1 MNSKIVKK
9 IIFIIATLIFVV
21 LISSLGNKCFAVSK
35 GTSEVEGMYNY
46 YNYPD
51 YTVSYPYEK
60 YGKKITE
67 VKPNHKYPLSG
78 YFLTKNKFTFC
89 VQNSQKVS
97 FEKPKPY
104 YTTSEL
110 ITIDGSTSNKVNG
123 LAYILNQDDTS
134 RPIKGN
140 AANTVI
146 NFHNSEVQLALW
158 YYIQTYPDYVPNG
171 FGPCQDLGE
180 YNNSYLKNI
189 CKCHSWGGDNNYG
202 RKAYQIFKA
211 AQNIANSGSDTIYK
225 AKIYFLTPE
234 PGKTNQKLMLV
245 ESTEEEPNPE
255 IELDFYKIDLKGT
268 NLSGAKISVEGSEN
282 VNEISRSLYASQK
295 GSGDMGKV
303 TLKPITNTGTVKITV
318 KETTTPDN
326 CEGLP
331 YNGVTLTINYNTTTG
346 EVNSINGDSSY
357 VATSNTNGVGIIKI
371 KNKQIPPINLTIRK
385 TDTAGNPVQGIR
397 FLLNEGG
404 TFIYDDYKK
413 YIWATNY
420 NGMIEF
426 PEIERDSISNFYVN
440 IYEETAITD
449 WLEGLLNISLNKTI
463 PGFVGLKNP
472 IRIDFEYVNGT
483 WKAICNDNRI
493 TTKIIDNTVNIEYT
507 VKNQVKIDKLKILKV
522 NSQNSNIK
530 LSGARF
536 NVELT
541 NIKDYSSGTFTT
553 NDSGELELTDLVIKN
568 PNQPIIATITE
579 ISAPA
584 GFKGLDGSI
593 VIELE
598 RKGNSLVIKSVNK
611 DGNIVEVQKDETNYT
626 VTLTIKNTPTI
637 NLSGKVWLDG
647 QQGEKN
653 VEPPNGLK
661 NPNEKGIKGVKV
673 HLYSNKD
680 GEIIAT
686 TTTSAD
692 GTYNFSDV
700 TKTEEGYKVYFE
712 YNGIIYDDVGI
723 TQDSKAA
730 EVNTERDTLNGKF
743 KIIDKIGAK
752 DENGTRT
759 IKYGEHNASYFK
771 NYVDGSQPEGAA
783 IKAYTSETYRETT
796 ENIDCGLLEKY
807 FDLAAGTDVSYA
819 EVSINGEKTKYNYAQ
834 VYNGELEELKPFEG
848 TSSDKTEYTL
858 YLYKS
863 DYNYRIEDYKPDS
876 ISNKVNP
883 EDNNVNPKEYDNLQ
897 NLEVYVTY
905 SVDLI
910 NQSYHNATVTKF
922 EYVYDE
928 AFEPYNIPRTDKYEV
943 DLDTNNRKITF
954 TSIRD
959 GLSVNEPDYRN
970 QIDLTFKVKKNTEG
984 NLILEDGFRNTVEIL
999 EYSTN
1004 EGGLI
1009 DDDSVPG
1016 NGIDN
1021 KEDDWDEAP
1030 TFNIKVKEEARTIEG
1045 TVFEDANKNGDNDDK
1060 TPVNDVIVQLI
1071 ELKTIKGKYYEY
1083 IWQETKSG
1091 SNTVRTT
1098 EKNGY
1103 KGNNYNNKVTENGK
1117 YKFKDFIPGNYIIRF
1132 IYGDGSTYDITTDEY
1147 KNSADNVKK
1156 YNGQDYKSTIDSKYN
1171 EEWYN
1176 QANYNEKSSVA
1187 RDNEARRLEVMEYST
1202 TINNDIG
1209 EKINK
1214 KEINMLDAT
1223 WMCAET
1229 SKVNVKV
1236 DVEGY
1241 SNMNFGLALRPQTKL
1256 KLEKHITGLKIT
1268 PQGTGVQ
1275 PIVDAKISKDQI
1287 LNNLLNTNEITIE
1300 GMRTNLSAIKS
1311 NRNEKGFWKVETDI
1325 EELAQGAKL
1334 EIEFNYV
1341 VINES
1346 EEDYLSNALVDD
1358 YKTAQDTNN
1367 MKYYNYKLEVYKTEI
1382 KGAMKDGTYSYS
1394 NNNIIGRYLGQ
1405 FYYNGR
1411 VNEENEKAVPSAVS
1425 SIEDIIN
1432 TDFKLSGIESENCF
1446 EQESET
1452 PVKNKYNA
1460 DKKLEKA
1467 EKIATIKNKNGKAT
1481 KTIIKDK
1488 NATEENKYTS
1498 KNTDY
1503 SLIAK
1508 LETTLSSANK
1518 EIYYSD
1524 GLAQIMQY
1532 TNAAGRKDM
1541 EATPGN
1547 LKYVGSDAKELTL
1560 DSYVKYAE
1568 NGDIIDVSNE
1578 PMEGYAKLNED
1589 DEYWGGTGETL
1600 IVSKPTGE
1608 DKQTSMQ
1615 IVIIAISSIAVIG
1628 VGIILVK
1635 KFVLKK

>member
-1 MNSKIVKK
+1 M
-9 IIFIIATLIFVV
+9 T
-21 LISSLGNKCFAVSK
+21 
-35 GTSEVEGMYNY
+35 
-46 YNYPD
+46 D
-51 YTVSYPYEK
+51 
-60 YGKKITE
+60 
-67 VKPNHKYPLSG
+67 
-78 YFLTKNKFTFC
+78 
-89 VQNSQKVS
+89 QNGD
-97 FEKPKPY
+97 FE
-104 YTTSEL
+104 
-110 ITIDGSTSNKVNG
+110 NG
-123 LAYILNQDDTS
+123 LAYILNNNS
-134 RPIKGN
+134 GFKRPVGDEKWK
-140 AANTVI
+140 TTYW
-146 NFHNSEVQLALW
+146 HNDPTQIALW
-158 YYIQTYPDYVPNG
+158 MWLQTGKNWGGINKTEELLEGVANCSKSYIEDNKIYNEHARKLLPDSSTSAYT
-171 FGPCQDLGE
+171 L
-180 YNNSYLKNI
+180 YNNAKNLKN
-189 CKCHSWGGDNNYG
+189 K
-202 RKAYQIFKA
+202 
-211 AQNIANSGSDTIYK
+211 IYK
-225 AKIYFLTPE
+225 AEVYLYNFVGSKSSQNL
-234 PGKTNQKLMLV
+234 LLV
-245 ESTEEEPNPE
+245 NKTEEEPNPE
-255 IELDFYKIDLKGT
+255 IELNFYKTDLKGT
-268 NLSGAKISVEGSEN
+268 KLSGAKISVEGSKN
-282 VNEISRSLYASQK
+282 VNEISKNLHASQES
-295 GSGDMGKV
+295 SGYMGKV
-303 TLKPITNTGTVKITV
+303 TLKPTTNTGTVKITV

-404 TFIYDDYKK
+404 TFIHDDYNK

-426 PEIERDSISNFYVN
+426 PEIERYSTDRFDVN
-440 IYEETAITD
+440 IYEETAVNGKSKD
-449 WLEGLLNISLNKTI
+449 LLNRWYGIEFNTI
-463 PGFVGLKNP
+463 PGFVGLKSP
-472 IRIDFEYVNGT
+472 ITIHFEYVNGT
-483 WKAICNDNRI
+483 WKATCNDNRI
-493 TTKIIDNTVNIEYT
+493 TTEIRDNTVNIEST
-507 VKNQVKIDKLKILKV
+507 VENQVKIDKLKILKV

-553 NDSGELELTDLVIKN
+553 NDSGELELTDLVIEN

-653 VEPPNGLK
+653 VVPPNGLK
-661 NPNEKGIKGVKV
+661 DQNEEGIKGVKV
-673 HLYSNKD
+673 HLYSIKD

-723 TQDSKAA
+723 TRDSKA
-730 EVNTERDTLNGKF
+730 EENTSERNELNGKF
-743 KIIDKIGAK
+743 KTIDVNGA
-752 DENGTRT
+752 NGSE
-759 IKYGEHNASYFK
+759 YGEHNASYFK
-771 NYVDGSQPEGAA
+771 SYVDGSQPTGAA

-796 ENIDCGLLEKY
+796 VNIDCGLLEKY

-819 EVSINGEKTKYNYAQ
+819 EVSINGEKTKYDYAQ

-863 DYNYRIEDYKPDS
+863 DYNYRIDDYKPDS
-876 ISNKVNP
+876 IPNKVNP
-883 EDNNVNPKEYDNLQ
+883 EDNTANAEDYDKLQ

-905 SVDLI
+905 SVVLE
-910 NQSYHNATVTKF
+910 NQSYHDATVTKF
-922 EYVYDE
+922 EYAYDE
-928 AFEPYNIPRTDKYEV
+928 AFEPYNIVPTDKYNVNV
-943 DLDTNNRKITF
+943 DENNRKITF
-954 TSIRD
+954 TSIGD
-959 GLSVNEPDYRN
+959 GLSVNGPDYRN
-970 QIDLTFKVKKNTEG
+970 QIDLTFKVKKNNEG
-984 NLILEDGFRNTVEIL
+984 NVILKEGFRNTVQIL

-1030 TFNIKVKEEARTIEG
+1030 TFNIKVKKEARTIEG
-1045 TVFEDANKNGDNDDK
+1045 TVFEDVNKNGNNDDS

-1091 SNTVRTT
+1091 SNKVKTTT
-1098 EKNGY
+1098 ERGHEGK
-1103 KGNNYNNKVTENGK
+1103 NYNNEVTENGK
-1117 YKFKDFIPGNYIIRF
+1117 YKFKGFIPGNYIIRF
-1132 IYGDGSTYDITTDEY
+1132 IYGDGSTYDITP
-1147 KNSADNVKK
+1147 KVQQ
-1156 YNGQDYKSTIDSKYN
+1156 YNGQDYKSTIDNSYK

-1187 RDNEARRLEVMEYST
+1187 RDNEARRLEVMAYST

-1214 KEINMLDAT
+1214 KEKEMLDAT

-1275 PIVDAKISKDQI
+1275 PIVDAKIV
-1287 LNNLLNTNEITIE
+1287 NGEIQGITTGLSRIE
-1300 GMRTNLSAIKS
+1300 STRE
-1311 NRNEKGFWKVETDI
+1311 NRGFWKVETDI
-1325 EELAQGAKL
+1325 EELAQGAKVEL
-1334 EIEFNYV
+1334 EYTYTIK
-1341 VINES
+1341 NES
-1346 EEDYLSNALVDD
+1346 DEDYLSATLINEYKNLNSEEYAKHLSDIVDKNQGNLKNNVKGKTNTYGTYLGEYYYTGTKGSTDSEVLSTVNVIEDNLNNNLKLVEETDMAFEKANNEAIGKPVYDD
-1358 YKTAQDTNN
+1358 AGN
-1367 MKYYNYKLEVYKTEI
+1367 EKTE
-1382 KGAMKDGTYSYS
+1382 K
-1394 NNNIIGRYLGQ
+1394 
-1405 FYYNGR
+1405 
-1411 VNEENEKAVPSAVS
+1411 
-1425 SIEDIIN
+1425 IETVIR
-1432 TDFKLSGIESENCF
+1432 
-1446 EQESET
+1446 
-1452 PVKNKYNA
+1452 NK
-1460 DKKLEKA
+1460 
-1467 EKIATIKNKNGKAT
+1467 KAT
-1481 KTIIKDK
+1481 ETLAKD
-1488 NATEENKYTS
+1488 AVDSIRT
-1498 KNTDY
+1498 
-1503 SLIAK
+1503 AK
-1508 LETTLSSANK
+1508 LTTTLSASSK
-1518 EIYYSD
+1518 EISYPTYI
-1524 GLAQIMQY
+1524 GEIVEY

-1541 EATPGN
+1541 KATPGN
-1547 LKYVGSDAKELTL
+1547 LSYVHSEATDITL
-1560 DSYVKYAE
+1560 DTVNPKTNKEY
-1568 NGDIIDVSNE
+1568 NE
-1578 PMEGYAKLNED
+1578 H
-1589 DEYWGGTGETL
+1589 DEFWGETL
-1600 IVSKPTGE
+1600 MVSKPTGE
-1608 DKQTSMQ
+1608 NKQAPMQ

>member
-1 MNSKIVKK
+1 M
-9 IIFIIATLIFVV
+9 T
-21 LISSLGNKCFAVSK
+21 
-35 GTSEVEGMYNY
+35 
-46 YNYPD
+46 D
-51 YTVSYPYEK
+51 
-60 YGKKITE
+60 
-67 VKPNHKYPLSG
+67 
-78 YFLTKNKFTFC
+78 
-89 VQNSQKVS
+89 QNGD
-97 FEKPKPY
+97 FE
-104 YTTSEL
+104 
-110 ITIDGSTSNKVNG
+110 NG
-123 LAYILNQDDTS
+123 LAYILNNNS
-134 RPIKGN
+134 GFKRPVGDEKWK
-140 AANTVI
+140 TTYW
-146 NFHNSEVQLALW
+146 HNDPTQIALW
-158 YYIQTYPDYVPNG
+158 MWLQTGKNWGGINKTEELLEGVANCSKSYIEDNKIYNEHARELLPDSSTSAYT
-171 FGPCQDLGE
+171 L
-180 YNNSYLKNI
+180 YNNAKNLKN
-189 CKCHSWGGDNNYG
+189 K
-202 RKAYQIFKA
+202 
-211 AQNIANSGSDTIYK
+211 IYK
-225 AKIYFLTPE
+225 AEVYLYNFVGSKSSQNL
-234 PGKTNQKLMLV
+234 LLV
-245 ESTEEEPNPE
+245 NKTEEEPNPE
-255 IELDFYKIDLKGT
+255 IELNFYKIDLKGT
-268 NLSGAKISVEGSEN
+268 KLSGAEISVEGSEN
-282 VNEISRSLYASQK
+282 VNEIRKNLYPSQ
-295 GSGDMGKV
+295 GRFGYMGKV
-303 TLKPITNTGTVKITV
+303 ILKPTTNTGTVKITV

-346 EVNSINGDSSY
+346 EVNSINGDSLY

-404 TFIYDDYKK
+404 TFIHDDYNK

-426 PEIERDSISNFYVN
+426 PEIERYSTDRFDVN
-440 IYEETAITD
+440 IYEETAVNGKSKD
-449 WLEGLLNISLNKTI
+449 LLNRWYGIKFNTI
-463 PGFVGLKNP
+463 PGFVGLKSP
-472 IRIDFEYVNGT
+472 ITIHFEYVNGT

-493 TTKIIDNTVNIEYT
+493 TTEIRDNTVNIEYT

-541 NIKDYSSGTFTT
+541 NIENYSSGTFTT
-553 NDSGELELTDLVIKN
+553 NDSGELELTDLVIEN

-626 VTLTIKNTPTI
+626 VTLTIKNTPVI
-637 NLSGKVWLDG
+637 NLSGQVWLDG

-653 VEPPNGLK
+653 VVPPNGLK
-661 NPNEKGIKGVKV
+661 DQNEEGIKGVKV

-692 GTYNFSDV
+692 GTYTFSDV

-723 TQDSKAA
+723 IGDSKAA

-1021 KEDDWDEAP
+1021 EEDDWDEAP
-1030 TFNIKVKEEARTIEG
+1030 ILNIKVKEEARTIEG
-1045 TVFEDANKNGDNDDK
+1045 TVFEDVNKNGDNDDS

-1171 EEWYN
+1171 EELYN

-1187 RDNEARRLEVMEYST
+1187 RDNEARRLEVMAYST
-1202 TINNDIG
+1202 TINNEIG

-1214 KEINMLDAT
+1214 KEKEMLDET

-1241 SNMNFGLALRPQTKL
+1241 SNMNFGLALRPLTKL

-1358 YKTAQDTNN
+1358 YKIAQDTNDMN
-1367 MKYYNYKLEVYKTEI
+1367 YYNDKLKAYKTEI

-1405 FYYNGR
+1405 FYYNGS

-1446 EQESET
+1446 EQEPGKPE
-1452 PVKNKYNA
+1452 KRKYSA
-1460 DKKLEKA
+1460 DKKLEEA
-1467 EKIATIKNKNGKAT
+1467 EKIAIIKNKNGKAT

>member
-1 MNSKIVKK
+1 M
-9 IIFIIATLIFVV
+9 T
-21 LISSLGNKCFAVSK
+21 
-35 GTSEVEGMYNY
+35 
-46 YNYPD
+46 D
-51 YTVSYPYEK
+51 
-60 YGKKITE
+60 
-67 VKPNHKYPLSG
+67 
-78 YFLTKNKFTFC
+78 
-89 VQNSQKVS
+89 QNGD
-97 FEKPKPY
+97 FE
-104 YTTSEL
+104 
-110 ITIDGSTSNKVNG
+110 NG
-123 LAYILNQDDTS
+123 LAYILNNNS
-134 RPIKGN
+134 GFKRPVGDEKWK
-140 AANTVI
+140 TTYW
-146 NFHNSEVQLALW
+146 HNDPTQIALW
-158 YYIQTYPDYVPNG
+158 MWLQTGKNWGGINKTEELLEGVANCSESYIEDNKIYNEHARGLLPDSSTSAYT
-171 FGPCQDLGE
+171 L
-180 YNNSYLKNI
+180 YNNAKNLKN
-189 CKCHSWGGDNNYG
+189 K
-202 RKAYQIFKA
+202 
-211 AQNIANSGSDTIYK
+211 IYK
-225 AKIYFLTPE
+225 AEVYLYNFVGSKSSQNL
-234 PGKTNQKLMLV
+234 LLV
-245 ESTEEEPNPE
+245 NKTEEEPNPE
-255 IELDFYKIDLKGT
+255 IELNFYKTDLKGT
-268 NLSGAKISVEGSEN
+268 KLSGAKISVEGSKN
-282 VNEISRSLYASQK
+282 VNEISKYLHASQES
-295 GSGDMGKV
+295 SGYMGKV
-303 TLKPITNTGTVKITV
+303 TLKPTTNTGTVKITV

-326 CEGLP
+326 CKGLP

-346 EVNSINGDSSY
+346 EVNSIYSDSSY

-371 KNKQIPPINLTIRK
+371 KNEQIPPIKLTIRK
-385 TDTAGNPVQGIR
+385 TDTAGNPVQGIG

-404 TFIYDDYKK
+404 TFIYDDKK
-413 YIWATNY
+413 YIWATNN

-426 PEIERDSISNFYVN
+426 PEIERYSIDEFDVN

-449 WLEGLLNISLNKTI
+449 WMEGLLNISLNKTI

-472 IRIDFEYVNGT
+472 ITIHFKYVNGT
-483 WKAICNDNRI
+483 WKATCNDNRI

-541 NIKDYSSGTFTT
+541 NIENYSSGTFTT

-611 DGNIVEVQKDETNYT
+611 DGDIVEVQKDETKYT

-653 VEPPNGLK
+653 VVPPNGLK
-661 NPNEKGIKGVKV
+661 DQNEKGIGGVKV

-730 EVNTERDTLNGKF
+730 ENISERNELNGNF
-743 KIIDKIGAK
+743 KTIDVKGA
-752 DENGTRT
+752 NGSE
-759 IKYGEHNASYFK
+759 YGAHNASYFK
-771 NYVDGSQPEGAA
+771 NYVDGSQPAGAA
-783 IKAYTSETYRETT
+783 IKAYTSETYKETAV
-796 ENIDCGLLEKY
+796 NIDCGLLEKY

-819 EVSINGEKTKYNYAQ
+819 EVSINGEKTKYDYAQ

-863 DYNYRIEDYKPDS
+863 DYNYRIDDYKPDS
-876 ISNKVNP
+876 IPNKVNP
-883 EDNNVNPKEYDNLQ
+883 EDNNVNAEEYDKLQ

-905 SVDLI
+905 SVVLV
-910 NQSYHNATVTKF
+910 NQSYHDATVTKF
-922 EYVYDE
+922 EYAYDE
-928 AFEPYNIPRTDKYEV
+928 AFEPYNIVPTDKYNVNV
-943 DLDTNNRKITF
+943 DENNRKITF
-954 TSIRD
+954 TSIGD
-959 GLSVNEPDYRN
+959 GLSVNGPDYRN
-970 QIDLTFKVKKNTEG
+970 QIDLTFKVKKNNEG
-984 NLILEDGFRNTVEIL
+984 NVILKEGFRNTVQIL

-1009 DDDSVPG
+1009 DVDSVPG

-1045 TVFEDANKNGDNDDK
+1045 TVFEDVNKNGNNDDN

-1091 SNTVRTT
+1091 SNKVKTTT
-1098 EKNGY
+1098 ERGY
-1103 KGNNYNNKVTENGK
+1103 EGKNYNNEVTENGK

-1132 IYGDGSTYDITTDEY
+1132 IYGDGSTYDITT
-1147 KNSADNVKK
+1147 NVQK

-1171 EEWYN
+1171 EELYN

-1187 RDNEARRLEVMEYST
+1187 RDNEARRLEVMAYST

-1214 KEINMLDAT
+1214 KEKEMLDAT

-1275 PIVDAKISKDQI
+1275 PIVDAKIV
-1287 LNNLLNTNEITIE
+1287 NGEIQGITTGLSRIE
-1300 GMRTNLSAIKS
+1300 STRE
-1311 NRNEKGFWKVETDI
+1311 NRGFWKVETDI
-1325 EELAQGAKL
+1325 EELAQGAKVEL
-1334 EIEFNYV
+1334 EYTYTIK
-1341 VINES
+1341 NES
-1346 EEDYLSNALVDD
+1346 DEDYLSATLINEYKNLNSEEYAKHLSDIVDKNQGNLKNNVKGKTNTYGTYLGEYYYTGTKGSTDSEVLSTVNVIEDNLNNNLKLVEETDMAFEKANNEAIGKPVYDD
-1358 YKTAQDTNN
+1358 AGN
-1367 MKYYNYKLEVYKTEI
+1367 EKTE
-1382 KGAMKDGTYSYS
+1382 K
-1394 NNNIIGRYLGQ
+1394 
-1405 FYYNGR
+1405 
-1411 VNEENEKAVPSAVS
+1411 
-1425 SIEDIIN
+1425 IETVIR
-1432 TDFKLSGIESENCF
+1432 
-1446 EQESET
+1446 
-1452 PVKNKYNA
+1452 NK
-1460 DKKLEKA
+1460 
-1467 EKIATIKNKNGKAT
+1467 KAT
-1481 KTIIKDK
+1481 ETLAKD
-1488 NATEENKYTS
+1488 AVDSTRTV
-1498 KNTDY
+1498 
-1503 SLIAK
+1503 K
-1508 LETTLSSANK
+1508 LTTTLSASSK
-1518 EIYYSD
+1518 EISYPTYI
-1524 GLAQIMQY
+1524 GEIVKY

-1541 EATPGN
+1541 KATPGN
-1547 LKYVGSDAKELTL
+1547 L
-1560 DSYVKYAE
+1560 SYVHSEDTGKTME
-1568 NGDIIDVSNE
+1568 SSNE
-1578 PMEGYAKLNED
+1578 H
-1589 DEYWGGTGETL
+1589 DEFWGETL

>member
-1 MNSKIVKK
+1 M
-9 IIFIIATLIFVV
+9 T
-21 LISSLGNKCFAVSK
+21 
-35 GTSEVEGMYNY
+35 
-46 YNYPD
+46 D
-51 YTVSYPYEK
+51 
-60 YGKKITE
+60 
-67 VKPNHKYPLSG
+67 
-78 YFLTKNKFTFC
+78 
-89 VQNSQKVS
+89 QNGD
-97 FEKPKPY
+97 FE
-104 YTTSEL
+104 
-110 ITIDGSTSNKVNG
+110 NG
-123 LAYILNQDDTS
+123 LAYILNNNSGFT
-134 RPIKGN
+134 RPVGDEKWM
-140 AANTVI
+140 TTYW
-146 NFHNSEVQLALW
+146 HNDPTQLALW
-158 YYIQTYPDYVPNG
+158 MWIKKDYNKAKNVFGEDYAKCENAYID
-171 FGPCQDLGE
+171 
-180 YNNSYLKNI
+180 
-189 CKCHSWGGDNNYG
+189 DNNKVIG
-202 RKAYQIFKA
+202 NNRTKDLEEECKKKAYTLYKNA
-211 AQNIANSGSDTIYK
+211 ENIKNKTYK
-225 AKIYFLTPE
+225 AVVYIYNSKCGSQNL
-234 PGKTNQKLMLV
+234 LLV
-245 ESTEEEPNPE
+245 DKTEEEPNPE
-255 IELDFYKIDLKGT
+255 IELNFYKTDLKGT
-268 NLSGAKISVEGSEN
+268 KLSGAKISVEGSEN
-282 VNEISRSLYASQK
+282 VNEISKYLHASQES
-295 GSGDMGKV
+295 SGYMGKV
-303 TLKPITNTGTVKITV
+303 TLKPTTNTGTVKITV

-346 EVNSINGDSSY
+346 KVNSINGNSLY

-404 TFIYDDYKK
+404 TFIHDDYNK

-426 PEIERDSISNFYVN
+426 PEIERYSTDNFNVN
-440 IYEETAITD
+440 IYEETAVDDFSKGFLKWYGIKF
-449 WLEGLLNISLNKTI
+449 NTI
-463 PGFVGLKNP
+463 PGFVGLKSP
-472 IRIDFEYVNGT
+472 ITIHFEYVNGT
-483 WKAICNDNRI
+483 WKATCNDNRI
-493 TTKIIDNTVNIEYT
+493 TTEIRDNTVNIEYT
-507 VKNQVKIDKLKILKV
+507 VENQVKIDKLKILKV

-541 NIKDYSSGTFTT
+541 NIKNYSSGTFTT
-553 NDSGELELTDLVIKN
+553 NDSGELELTDLVIEN

-653 VEPPNGLK
+653 VVLPNGLK
-661 NPNEKGIKGVKV
+661 DQNEEGIKGVKV
-673 HLYSNKD
+673 HLYSIKD

-723 TQDSKAA
+723 TRDSKA
-730 EVNTERDTLNGKF
+730 EENTSERNELNGKF
-743 KIIDKIGAK
+743 KTIDVKGA
-752 DENGTRT
+752 NGSE
-759 IKYGEHNASYFK
+759 YGEHNASYFK
-771 NYVDGSQPEGAA
+771 SYVDGSQPTGAA

-796 ENIDCGLLEKY
+796 VNIDCGLLEKY

-819 EVSINGEKTKYNYAQ
+819 EVSINGEKTKYDYAQ

-863 DYNYRIEDYKPDS
+863 DYNYRIDDYKPDS
-876 ISNKVNP
+876 IPNKVNP
-883 EDNNVNPKEYDNLQ
+883 EDNTANAEDYDKLQ

-905 SVDLI
+905 SVVLE
-910 NQSYHNATVTKF
+910 NQSYHDATVTKF
-922 EYVYDE
+922 EYAYDE
-928 AFEPYNIPRTDKYEV
+928 AFEPYNIVPTDKYNVNV
-943 DLDTNNRKITF
+943 DENNRKITF
-954 TSIRD
+954 TSIGD
-959 GLSVNEPDYRN
+959 GLSVNGPDYRN
-970 QIDLTFKVKKNTEG
+970 QIDLTFKVKKNNEG
-984 NLILEDGFRNTVEIL
+984 NVILKEGFRNTVQIL

-1021 KEDDWDEAP
+1021 KEDDWDKAP
-1030 TFNIKVKEEARTIEG
+1030 TFNIKVKKEARTIEG
-1045 TVFEDANKNGDNDDK
+1045 TVFEDVNKNGNNDDS

-1091 SNTVRTT
+1091 SNTVKTTT
-1098 EKNGY
+1098 ERGY
-1103 KGNNYNNKVTENGK
+1103 EGKNYNNEVTENGK

-1132 IYGDGSTYDITTDEY
+1132 IYGDGSTYGITT
-1147 KNSADNVKK
+1147 NVQK

-1171 EEWYN
+1171 EELYN

-1187 RDNEARRLEVMEYST
+1187 RDNEARRLEVMAYST

-1214 KEINMLDAT
+1214 KEKEMLDAT

-1275 PIVDAKISKDQI
+1275 PIVDAKIV
-1287 LNNLLNTNEITIE
+1287 NGEIQGITTGLSRIE
-1300 GMRTNLSAIKS
+1300 STRE
-1311 NRNEKGFWKVETDI
+1311 NRGFWKVETDI
-1325 EELAQGAKL
+1325 EELAQGAKVEL
-1334 EIEFNYV
+1334 EYTYTIK
-1341 VINES
+1341 NES
-1346 EEDYLSNALVDD
+1346 DEDYLSATLINEYKNLNSEEYAKHLSDIVDKNQGNLKNNVKGKTNTYGTYLGEYYYTGTKGSTDSEVLSTVNVIEDNLNNNLKLVEETDMAFEKANNEAIGKPVYDD
-1358 YKTAQDTNN
+1358 AGN
-1367 MKYYNYKLEVYKTEI
+1367 EKTE
-1382 KGAMKDGTYSYS
+1382 K
-1394 NNNIIGRYLGQ
+1394 
-1405 FYYNGR
+1405 
-1411 VNEENEKAVPSAVS
+1411 
-1425 SIEDIIN
+1425 IETVIR
-1432 TDFKLSGIESENCF
+1432 
-1446 EQESET
+1446 
-1452 PVKNKYNA
+1452 NK
-1460 DKKLEKA
+1460 
-1467 EKIATIKNKNGKAT
+1467 KAT
-1481 KTIIKDK
+1481 ETLAKD
-1488 NATEENKYTS
+1488 AVDSTRT
-1498 KNTDY
+1498 
-1503 SLIAK
+1503 AK
-1508 LETTLSSANK
+1508 LTTTLSASSK
-1518 EIYYSD
+1518 EISYPTYI
-1524 GLAQIMQY
+1524 GEIVEY

-1541 EATPGN
+1541 KATPGN
-1547 LKYVGSDAKELTL
+1547 LSYVHSEATDITL
-1560 DSYVKYAE
+1560 DTVNPKTNKEY
-1568 NGDIIDVSNE
+1568 NE
-1578 PMEGYAKLNED
+1578 H
-1589 DEYWGGTGETL
+1589 DEFWGETL
-1600 IVSKPTGE
+1600 MVSKPTGE
-1608 DKQTSMQ
+1608 NKQAPMQ